1 MKRFLLCAAVA
12 VFFWPYWAQQAP
24 RIYYYPRPAGQPAQT
39 FSAPLTGGWE
49 GDRYSCPNGRC
60 CVGGRCGL
68 AKPAA
73 QKELPVPPK
82 MAGDVP
88 EVK

>member
-24 RIYYYPRPAGQPAQT
+24 RIYYYPRPAGQPAVQ
-39 FSAPLTGGWE
+39 
-49 GDRYSCPNGRC
+49 YSCPNGRC

-68 AKPAA
+68 AKPAQ
-73 QKELPVPPK
+73 QKELPAPPK
-82 MAGDVP
+82 IAGDVP